1 MRRGSRAPSSAYGR
15 FQPIPAYNPGME
27 RLHVFHNLPSGGGAR
42 VLSETLPLLADR
54 FDLHVH
60 APAGSA
66 RVCTGET
73 GMLQEWPFPEG
84 ARIGGATRLLGP
96 IPYIRRLRAFESLC
110 TRIAGAI
117 DSSGPSCTLVHNSMF
132 VAAPPLLRHLST
144 PSVYFCYEFP
154 RHIYERDVIR
164 RAGHR
169 ILEAALKPLE
179 RLEASLDREAVLS
192 AGRIVTLS
200 SYMAGRLRDI
210 YGVDA
215 KVVRPGVDGTFFH
228 PAENSS
234 DGGYALSVGALWPYK
249 GHSLALR
256 AAAAAG
262 LREFVIVADRE
273 YPGFRRS
280 LERAAGES
288 GIRLLILRGIDYR
301 ELRALYRS
309 AAVVLCCQRM
319 EPYGLVPL
327 EAMACG
333 RPVVAVREGGFPEN
347 VSDGATGLLVD
358 RNVDSVAGAISGIV
372 GDVRMSRSL
381 GACGRDFVISS
392 RTVSSAVD
400 ALAREIGIVC
410 AG

>member
-1 MRRGSRAPSSAYGR
+1 MSIRV
-15 FQPIPAYNPGME
+15 YNPCME

-42 VLSETLPLLADR
+42 VLSETIPVLAGL
-54 FDLHVH
+54 FDLQVH

-66 RVCTGET
+66 PVCAGEG
-73 GMLQEWPFPEG
+73 GMLREWPFPEG
-84 ARIGGATRLLGP
+84 ARIGGISRLLGP
-96 IPYIRRLRAFESLC
+96 APYIRRLRAFDSIC
-110 TRIAGAI
+110 ARIAEAI
-117 DSSGPSCTLVHNSMF
+117 DSSSPFCTLVHNSMF

-144 PSVYFCYEFP
+144 PSIYFCYEFP

-179 RLEASLDREAVLS
+179 RLEAALDREAVLS
-192 AGRIVTLS
+192 ARRIVTLS
-200 SYMAGRLRDI
+200 SYMAGRLHDI

-215 KVVRPGVDGTFFH
+215 GVVRPGVDAAFFH
-228 PAENSS
+228 PGKNSS

-262 LREFVIVADRE
+262 MREFVIVADRE
-273 YPGFRRS
+273 YPGFRKS
-280 LERAAGES
+280 LEKTAGES

-301 ELRALYRS
+301 ELRTLYRS
-309 AAVVLCCQRM
+309 AAVVVCCQRM

-333 RPVVAVREGGFPEN
+333 RPVVAVREGGFREN

-358 RNVDSVAGAISGIV
+358 RNVDSVAGAISGII
-372 GDVRMSRSL
+372 GDPSLSRSL
-381 GACGRDFVISS
+381 GACGRDFVVSS
-392 RTVSSAVD
+392 RTVPSAVD
-400 ALAREIGIVC
+400 ALAREIGSVR